1 MAEEDQWRLIA
12 QRTSRKINCAWW
24 LQILATPLLVIAL
37 LIACSVLILRRELDA
52 IPTLPLLLGSL
63 GLILATALISW
74 LAARKQ
80 FENAQQSLV
89 RIESSMRMRN
99 ALTAADHGITRWP
112 AVPTMIN
119 DGVQWHWKRLLTPVI
134 GATLIIACGWV
145 IPIHAKSDTTIPSQ
159 QPTAWNELDASLDQ
173 LDNQDIV
180 QEDYI
185 EEMRQKLEKLREQ
198 SPDEWFSHS
207 TLEAT
212 DHLQEN
218 HVNEQQNLK
227 TNLQRAERSL
237 NTLQSQAG
245 KMNPAQQKR
254 LLNEYDQAVKKMQ
267 QGVMQPNQKLLNQLK
282 NLDPNQLNKLTKEQ
296 VDQIRENM
304 RRHSQGLGQ
313 KGKQKQPGEGE
324 DDWMNDEQGEDNEDG
339 QKGGRGGINRGP
351 GTAPRVLGQ
360 PHDDTGTGKHQGLK
374 SGDLSQAL
382 PGDLLQ
388 TSDAQH
394 NVDKTSHGPSSGGNS
409 DSKGD
414 GGDRVWKDSL
424 MPNEKKALKKFFK

>member
-1 MAEEDQWRLIA
+1 MAEEDHWRLIA

-37 LIACSVLILRRELDA
+37 VIACSVLILRRELDA
-52 IPTLPLLLGSL
+52 LPILPLVLGSL
-63 GLILATALISW
+63 GLLLTTALISW

-112 AVPTMIN
+112 AVPTTVN
-119 DGVQWHWKRLLTPVI
+119 DGVQWHWQRLLTPVI
-134 GATLIIACGWV
+134 GAALIIACGWV
-145 IPIHAKSDTTIPSQ
+145 IPIHAKSDTSIPSQ

-185 EEMRQKLEKLREQ
+185 EEMRQKLEKLRQQ

-218 HVNEQQNLK
+218 HENEQQNLK

-267 QGVMQPNQKLLNQLK
+267 QGGMQPNEKLLKQLQ
-282 NLDPNQLNKLTKEQ
+282 NIDPKQLNQLTKEQ

-304 RRHSQGLGQ
+304 RRHMQGLGQ
-313 KGKQKQPGEGE
+313 NGQEKQPGEGE
-324 DDWMNDEQGEDNEDG
+324 DDWMKDDEGEGEE
-339 QKGGRGGINRGP
+339 GGRGGINRGP
-351 GTAPRVLGQ
+351 GIAPRVLGQ
-360 PHDDTGTGKHQGLK
+360 PHDDTGTGQYQGLK

-382 PGDLLQ
+382 PEIGRA
-388 TSDAQH
+388 SCRE
-394 NVDKTSHGPSSGGNS
+394 
-409 DSKGD
+409 
-414 GGDRVWKDSL
+414 RV
-424 MPNEKKALKKFFK
+424 